1 MSQATRIINK
11 FGTMTGW
18 NSVTVNLLG
27 RDVEGI
33 NAISYSDSET
43 KENAYGAGK
52 YPIGRSR
59 GNYEPTASISL
70 YKEEVEALRLSLPI
84 TKRRLQDI
92 APFDIVVQY
101 VSEDGQILTDK
112 IHNAEFTN
120 DGVEVA
126 QGDGTISREYEL
138 IVSHI
143 TYGQVNG

>member
-33 NAISYSDSET
+33 NSVSYNDAET
-43 KENAYGAGK
+43 KENAYGGGK

-59 GNYEPTASISL
+59 GNYEPEASIGL
-70 YKEEVEALRLSLPI
+70 YKEEVDALRLSLPVG
-84 TKRRLQDI
+84 KRLQDI
-92 APFDIVVQY
+92 APFDIVVEY
-101 VSEDGQILTDK
+101 AREDGAITRDI
-112 IHNAEFTN
+112 IHNVEFTS

-126 QGDGTISREYEL
+126 QGDGTISREYDL

-143 TYGQVNG
+143 TYGVI